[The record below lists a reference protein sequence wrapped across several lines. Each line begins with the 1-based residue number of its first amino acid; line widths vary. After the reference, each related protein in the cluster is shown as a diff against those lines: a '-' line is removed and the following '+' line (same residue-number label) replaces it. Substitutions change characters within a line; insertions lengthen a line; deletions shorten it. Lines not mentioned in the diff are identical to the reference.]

1 MYIMSLLFDDTDG
14 RQRRAARN
22 RYRGSVQRDKQNRQA
37 RSTRNQ
43 ERVKRRRRVR
53 YNDARAL
60 ARNIRAGN
68 MNAIARRYGMNAEE
82 LRVLLNQIIELL
94 GSDISRNL
102 VTFVTIVSL
111 VNVFAPELVNYR
123 IMLQNPTNYT
133 VYLQND
139 MLPLVEEYVEATPDE
154 EQVDVSMLGK
164 ILNAVFN
171 YDLPQNMWQVRA

>member
-1 MYIMSLLFDDTDG
+1 MSLLFDDTDG
-14 RQRRAARN
+14 RQRRAAQN
-22 RYRGSVQRDKQNRQA
+22 RARGSVQRQRKA

-43 ERVKRRRRVR
+43 RRVKRRRRVR
-53 YNDARAL
+53 YNNARAL
-60 ARNIRAGN
+60 ARDIRAGN

-82 LRVLLNQIIELL
+82 LRALLKQIIELL

-139 MLPLVEEYVEATPDE
+139 MLPLVEEYVEAIPDE

-171 YDLPQNMWQVRA
+171 VDLPQNMWQVRA

>member
-1 MYIMSLLFDDTDG
+1 MSLLFDDTDG
-14 RQRRAARN
+14 RQRRAAQERA
-22 RYRGSVQRDKQNRQA
+22 RGRVPRSKQKA
-37 RSTRNQ
+37 RPTRKQ

-60 ARNIRAGN
+60 ARNIRAGR

-139 MLPLVEEYVEATPDE
+139 MLPLVEEYVEAIPDE
-154 EQVDVSMLGK
+154 NQVDVSMLGK

-171 YDLPQNMWQVRA
+171 VDLPQHIWQVRP